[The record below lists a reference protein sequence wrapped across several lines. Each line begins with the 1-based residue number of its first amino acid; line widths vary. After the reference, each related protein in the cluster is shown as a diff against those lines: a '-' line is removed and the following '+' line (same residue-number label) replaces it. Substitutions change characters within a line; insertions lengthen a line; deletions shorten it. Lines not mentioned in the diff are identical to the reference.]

1 MIRPSHTVVPAYRP
15 RVDNRPAFGFWLVV
29 TFVAFVFGVL
39 AVILPYQLVLILVA
53 IPVMLV
59 LPWRYPWLGLI
70 VLLAMVSGLL
80 PSPLLGG
87 GIRLVD
93 VFWAYLFLILFLAH
107 LRSDKSWWKGFK
119 PYFRPLMLFFSLA
132 ALSTAYA
139 LLILHTPP
147 KHALGEFRHFFYW
160 LLAPMVM
167 VALDSER
174 KLNLFVRTM
183 LILAVLLALG
193 IVVQSLTGVSIL
205 FGGAMNSANTLGVSY
220 QGVIRTQT
228 PGIFL
233 VLFGLFL
240 LTSRYLWQVKNSAA
254 ELPWL
259 MLFGAGIVFTYGRT
273 LWLTS
278 AIGMVY
284 LAFLARGKRLPSLM
298 LFGFIA
304 LVIGIGTIWIAKPHA
319 MDAIIVRLESYGTE
333 VSSGQSLEWRYTEN
347 KYALVKIR
355 AHPLMGVGMGGS
367 YKPEFGMELFEGE
380 HRFIHNAYL
389 YLILKMGVLSML
401 PLAWLYRV
409 IYRCGARQLREEQ
422 STSKRAVA
430 AASLVIFSISLVTA
444 LTRPEWMSESSIAL
458 FATLIGLM
466 GVMDVL
472 RLKGKNHTDISHN

>member
-1 MIRPSHTVVPAYRP
+1 MIRPSHTVVPAYVP
-15 RVDNRPAFGFWLVV
+15 RIDSRPAFGFWLVV
-29 TFVAFVFGVL
+29 TFVAFVCGVL
-39 AVILPYQLVLILVA
+39 AVILPYQFVLILVA

-93 VFWAYLFLILFLAH
+93 VFWAYLFLILFFAH
-107 LRSDKSWWKGFK
+107 LRSDKSWWVGFN
-119 PYFRPLMLFFSLA
+119 PYFRPLSLFFSLA
-132 ALSTAYA
+132 VLSTAYA
-139 LLILHTPP
+139 LLILHTPA

-183 LILAVLLALG
+183 LILAALLALG
-193 IVVQSLTGVSIL
+193 VVVQSLTGISIL
-205 FGGAMNSANTLGVSY
+205 FGGAMNATNTLGVSY

-240 LTSRYLWQVKNSAA
+240 LTSRYLWQVKKSAA
-254 ELPWL
+254 GLPWL

-278 AIGMVY
+278 VIGMVY
-284 LAFLARGKRLPSLM
+284 LAFLARGKRMLSLM
-298 LFGFIA
+298 VFGFIA
-304 LVIGIGTIWIAKPHA
+304 LVIGIGAIWIAKPHT

-333 VSSGQSLEWRYTEN
+333 VSSGQSLEWRYVEN
-347 KYALVKIR
+347 RYALIKIR
-355 AHPLMGVGMGGS
+355 AHPLMGIGLGGN
-367 YKPEFGMELFEGE
+367 YKPGFAPEAFDGE

-409 IYRCGARQLREEQ
+409 IYRRGVRLLKEDE
-422 STSKRAVA
+422 STTKRSIV
-430 AASLVIFSISLVTA
+430 AASLVVVTIP
-444 LTRPEWMSESSIAL
+444 LITSMTRPEWMTDATIAIS
-458 FATLIGLM
+458 AILIGLL

-472 RLKGKNHTDISHN
+472 RLKGKNRADKLHD